1 MPSSQHNKYLVERTH
16 AYWFYTRGSSIS
28 SELIASDFRDEFW
41 NAVFFENRT
50 LINELLLSHRFRRFL
65 ERNFDAIQSHGEPVF
80 KWSHVDFHVSSLI
93 REGHELTHDIVNGQ
107 LDNFYVT
114 RSGFWA
120 ESADGRHQIMFMFCW
135 RPRDAPY
142 PQSIQIRYIGPQ
154 RFHTFDNETGRLMQ
168 ENMQGPHSR

>member
-1 MPSSQHNKYLVERTH
+1 MTSSQHNKYWVENTH

-28 SELIASDFRDEFW
+28 SQLIAHDFRDEFW
-41 NAVFFENRT
+41 GAVLFKNRN

-65 ERNFDAIQSHGEPVF
+65 ERGFNAIHPHGEPVF
-80 KWSHVDFHVSSLI
+80 EWSHVNFKVSSI
-93 REGHELTHDIVNGQ
+93 IPQGFERTHDVVDGK
-107 LDNFYVT
+107 LRDFYIT

-135 RPRDAPY
+135 LPNEDPN

-154 RFHTFDNETGRLMQ
+154 RFHTCDSEFYRLMQ